1 MRLPKFV
8 RRLWMPLL
16 AVLILALIVTIE
28 LREPF
33 QNAVTNS
40 NATAAR
46 TGGATGSAAGG
57 AATGAATGGAA
68 AAPRYAPCVAPYSK
82 YDGTTRC
89 QTPNVIAAGSPCPA
103 GPNGTVGTRQSSGR
117 CGIPRPRA

>member
-40 NATAAR
+40 PSSVSTKVRREATPTQRAAVQAR
-46 TGGATGSAAGG
+46 RQAEQQRREEGEARAA
-57 AATGAATGGAA
+57 ASRRERAA
-68 AAPRYAPCVAPYSK
+68 AANSK
-82 YDGTTRC
+82 
-89 QTPNVIAAGSPCPA
+89 
-103 GPNGTVGTRQSSGR
+103 
-117 CGIPRPRA
+117 